1 MARNDGL
8 LVYDYNN
15 DGQITEAKEFV
26 FTSWGG
32 NPDVAT
38 DIQALAAYFDSNQ
51 DGALDSQD
59 SAWDAFGVWQDLN
72 TDGVQQDGEFSNLA
86 NWGIESIALSYD
98 VDSQAYAAA
107 EGGVQ
112 VYGQMTVTYEDG
124 TTGLAEDM
132 ALAVQ
137 PVETTTADAVAP
149 TYPLDE
155 LVASYLD
162 TMTAFGDAN
171 GDGELNVGELAY
183 GLDHHISSFIE
194 LNSLSPVEHA
204 ATQQDVFNTLTDD
217 LADIDPAIAGEIALD
232 STGDANG
239 VDVLAA
245 LDHHFLEAYDAQLV
259 PNDGYDASYAFG

>member
-1 MARNDGL
+1 
-8 LVYDYNN
+8 
-15 DGQITEAKEFV
+15 
-26 FTSWGG
+26 
-32 NPDVAT
+32 
-38 DIQALAAYFDSNQ
+38 
-51 DGALDSQD
+51 
-59 SAWDAFGVWQDLN
+59 
-72 TDGVQQDGEFSNLA
+72 
-86 NWGIESIALSYD
+86 
-98 VDSQAYAAA
+98 
-107 EGGVQ
+107 
-112 VYGQMTVTYEDG
+112 MTVTYEDG

-204 ATQQDVFNTLTDD
+204 AIQQDVFNTLTDD

-245 LDHHFLEAYDAQLV
+245 LDHHFQEAYDAQLV
-259 PNDGYDASYAFG
+259 PNDGYDASSAFG